1 MNSDIK
7 QLWVNTL
14 AEVEL
19 VVSKANFT
27 TWFKNTNIVKEE
39 GGIVYISVPNEFVKD
54 WIINK
59 YHKFILKTLRGMSE
73 SVRGLEYI
81 ISREDPKENKPGKG
95 QVVENGGVVL
105 GELPLKDLYINKDDN
120 LNPRYIFD
128 SFIVGAFNELAHTA
142 AKTIVEKPV
151 LYNPL
156 FIYGGTGLGKTHLI
170 QAVGNEIKNKKG
182 KKVYYITSE
191 KFTVDCVTA
200 IQTGKTNFFKEKYR
214 KYDVLIIDDVQF
226 FSGKERTQE
235 ELFHLFNELYNNNK
249 QIIFSSDRHPTYLP
263 NLEDR
268 LKSRFS
274 AGMTVD
280 VSLPEYES
288 RMAIIKTKSIEN
300 NFNPPIEIIE
310 YMASFIQGNIREL
323 EGSLNAVICQSQL
336 KNRDLTL
343 QEVKLLIK
351 NNIKPKK
358 SVSVKEVVKTVSDF
372 YNIEE
377 DSIYEKTRRKDIVKP
392 RQIAMYILR
401 EDFDIS
407 FPSIG
412 QKMGGRDHTTVI
424 HSFEKVKNDLKKD
437 VSLSQELEQIRA
449 MFG

>member
-1 MNSDIK
+1 MSSDTK
-7 QLWVNTL
+7 QLWDSAL

-19 VVSKANFT
+19 SVSKANFT

-39 GGIVYISVPNEFVKD
+39 GGIVYVSVPNEFVKD

-59 YHKFILKTLRGMSE
+59 YHKFILKTMRDLSD
-73 SVRGLEYI
+73 SVRGLEYVVSREEPRAKEVRREEAGPSSF
-81 ISREDPKENKPGKG
+81 ISRE
-95 QVVENGGVVL
+95 
-105 GELPLKDLYINKDDN
+105 LPLNGLYINKGDN
-120 LNPRYIFD
+120 LNPRYVFD
-128 SFIVGAFNELAHTA
+128 SFVVGAFNELAYTA
-142 AKTIVEKPV
+142 AKAIVEKPV

-170 QAVGNEIKNKKG
+170 QAVGNEVKNKSS

-200 IQTGKTNFFKEKYR
+200 IQSGKANFFKEKYR

-249 QIIFSSDRHPTYLP
+249 QIIFSSDKHPTYIP

-288 RMAIIKTKSIEN
+288 RLAIIKTKALESG
-300 NFNPPIEIIE
+300 FSSPPEVIE
-310 YMASFIQGNIREL
+310 YVASLIQGNIREL
-323 EGSLNAVICQSQL
+323 EGALNAVVCQSQL

-351 NNIKPKK
+351 NNVKPKK
-358 SVSVKEVVKTVSDF
+358 SISVKEVVKLVADF

-377 DSIYEKTRRKDIVKP
+377 GSVYEKTRRKDIVKP
-392 RQIAMYILR
+392 RQVAMYLLR

-412 QKMGGRDHTTVI
+412 QKLGGRDHTTVI
-424 HSFEKVKNDLKKD
+424 HSCEKVKKDLKND
-437 VSLSQELEQIRA
+437 SILAQDLEQIRA
-449 MFG
+449 LF

>member
-1 MNSDIK
+1 MDGDTK
-7 QLWVNTL
+7 QLWMNTL
-14 AEVEL
+14 AEVEIT
-19 VVSKANFT
+19 VSKANFT
-27 TWFKNTNIVKEE
+27 TWFKNTNIIKEE
-39 GGIVYISVPNEFVKD
+39 GGIVYVSVPNEFVKD

-59 YHKFILKTLRGMSE
+59 YHKFILKTLRNLSD
-73 SVRGLEYI
+73 SIRGLEYVV
-81 ISREDPKENKPGKG
+81 SREEARVSETPVPRNNDS
-95 QVVENGGVVL
+95 L
-105 GELPLKDLYINKDDN
+105 TRELPLHDLYINKDDN
-120 LNPRYIFD
+120 LNPRYVFD
-128 SFIVGAFNELAHTA
+128 SFIIGAFNELAYTA

-170 QAVGNEIKNKKG
+170 QAVGNEIKNKG
-182 KKVYYITSE
+182 NKKVYYITSE

-200 IQTGKTNFFKEKYR
+200 IQSGKTNFFKEKYR

-249 QIIFSSDRHPTYLP
+249 QIIFSSDKHPTYIP

-288 RMAIIKTKSIEN
+288 RLAILKTKAGEN
-300 NFNPPIEIIE
+300 SFNPPGEIIE
-310 YMASFIQGNIREL
+310 YIASLVQGNIREL
-323 EGSLNAVICQSQL
+323 EGALNSIICQSQL
-336 KNRDLTL
+336 KNRDLNL
-343 QEVKLLIK
+343 QEVKALIK
-351 NNIKPKK
+351 NNIRQKK
-358 SVSVKEVVKTVSDF
+358 SISIKEVIKIISDF
-372 YNIEE
+372 YGVEE
-377 DSIYEKTRRKDIVKP
+377 DNIYEKTRRKDIVKP
-392 RQIAMYILR
+392 RQVAMYLLR
-401 EDFDIS
+401 EDFSIS

-424 HSFEKVKNDLKKD
+424 HSCDKVKNDLKTD
-437 VSLSQELEQIRA
+437 SLLMQELEQIRA
-449 MFG
+449 LF

>member
-1 MNSDIK
+1 MPTDTK
-7 QLWVNTL
+7 QLWINTL

-19 VVSKANFT
+19 TVSKANFT

-39 GGIVYISVPNEFVKD
+39 GGIIYVSVPNEFVKD

-59 YHKFILKTLRGMSE
+59 YHKFILKTLRDLSE
-73 SVRGLEYI
+73 STRGLEYVV
-81 ISREDPKENKPGKG
+81 SREEARVSEAPIPKDTDSITR
-95 QVVENGGVVL
+95 
-105 GELPLKDLYINKDDN
+105 ELPLHNLYINKDDN
-120 LNPRYIFD
+120 LNPRYVFD
-128 SFIVGAFNELAHTA
+128 TFIIGAFNELAYTA

-170 QAVGNEIKNKKG
+170 QAVGNELKNKG
-182 KKVYYITSE
+182 NKKVYYITSE

-200 IQTGKTNFFKEKYR
+200 IQSGKTNFFKEKYR

-249 QIIFSSDRHPTYLP
+249 QIIFSSDKHPTYIP

-288 RMAIIKTKSIEN
+288 RLAILKTKATEN
-300 NFNPPIEIIE
+300 SFSPPQEIIE
-310 YMASFIQGNIREL
+310 YVASLVQGNIREL
-323 EGSLNAVICQSQL
+323 EGALNSIICQSQL
-336 KNRDLTL
+336 KDRDLNL
-343 QEVKLLIK
+343 QEVKALIK
-351 NNIKPKK
+351 NNVKPKK
-358 SVSVKEVVKTVSDF
+358 SISIKEVVKIISDF
-372 YNIEE
+372 YGVEE
-377 DSIYEKTRRKDIVKP
+377 DNIYEKTRRKDIVKP
-392 RQIAMYILR
+392 RQVAMYLLR
-401 EDFDIS
+401 EDFSIS

-424 HSFEKVKNDLKKD
+424 HSCDKIKVDLKTD
-437 VSLSQELEQIRA
+437 SLLTQELEQIRA
-449 MFG
+449 LF

>member
-1 MNSDIK
+1 MSADIK

-14 AEVEL
+14 AEVEIT
-19 VVSKANFT
+19 VSRANFT
-27 TWFKNTNIVKEE
+27 TWFKNTRVVKEE
-39 GGIVYISVPNEFVKD
+39 GGVVYISVPNEFVKD

-59 YHKFILKTLRGMSE
+59 YHKFILKTLRDLSD

-81 ISREDPKENKPGKG
+81 VSREEPGISPSALTADTKAAL
-95 QVVENGGVVL
+95 VR
-105 GELPLKDLYINKDDN
+105 ELPLNDLYIDKENN
-120 LNPRYIFD
+120 LNPRYMFD
-128 SFIVGAFNELAHTA
+128 SFIVGAFNELAYTA

-170 QAVGNEIKNKKG
+170 QAVGNELKNRGG

-200 IQTGKTNFFKEKYR
+200 IQSGKTNFFKEKYR
-214 KYDVLIIDDVQF
+214 KYDVLIVDDVQF
-226 FSGKERTQE
+226 FSGKEKTQE

-249 QIIFSSDRHPTYLP
+249 QIIFSSDKHPNYIP

-280 VSLPEYES
+280 ISLPDYES
-288 RMAIIKTKSIEN
+288 RLAIIKTKVAEN
-300 NFNPPIEIIE
+300 KFFPPQEVIE
-310 YMASFIQGNIREL
+310 YVASFIQGNIREL
-323 EGSLNAVICQSQL
+323 EGALNAVICQSRL

-343 QEVKLLIK
+343 QEVKSLIK
-351 NNIKPKK
+351 NNIRPKK
-358 SVSVKEVVKTVSDF
+358 SISVKEAVKIISDF

-377 DSIYEKTRRKDIVKP
+377 SSIYERTRRKDIVKP
-392 RQIAMYILR
+392 RQIAMYLLR
-401 EDFDIS
+401 QDFDIS

-424 HSFEKVKNDLKKD
+424 HSCDKVKNEIKTN
-437 VSLSQELEQIRA
+437 SLLVQELEQIRA
-449 MFG
+449 LF